1 VYLGSRDK
9 RGYDEPGNDFSTAQ
23 FRHVSMM
30 TRRSIL
36 ALFATA
42 TLAACSRGAPSAPAH
57 TLRVAATAEPHAEIL
72 DAIKPDLAA
81 QGITL
86 EVRVFNDYVQPNI
99 QVDQKQLDVN
109 YFQTLPYL
117 DQFNRDHG
125 THLIPI
131 VGVHIEPLGAYSRR
145 YKTLAD
151 LPAGA
156 VVAIPNEASN
166 EGRALLLLQKTGL
179 IRLARPDDPLSTLK
193 DVAANPKGIRIKE
206 LEGALLPRTLDQ
218 VDLALIN
225 TNYALNAKLDPTR
238 DALFIED
245 SHSPYVN
252 YLVGRPDNKDNA
264 DVKALAAAL
273 TSPKVKA
280 FIAAHYHG
288 AVVAAF

>member
-1 VYLGSRDK
+1 MN
-9 RGYDEPGNDFSTAQ
+9 RGL
-23 FRHVSMM
+23 
-30 TRRSIL
+30 IL
-36 ALFATA
+36 ALALA
-42 TLAACSRGAPSAPAH
+42 AVLAACSRGAPPTPAH

-72 DAIKPDLAA
+72 DFIKPDLAA
-81 QGITL
+81 EGIDL
-86 EVRVFNDYVQPNI
+86 QVKVFNDYVQPNI
-99 QVDQKQLDVN
+99 QVDQKQLDLN
-109 YFQTLPYL
+109 YFETLPYL

-145 YKTLAD
+145 FKTLAE

-156 VVAIPNEASN
+156 TVAIPNETSN
-166 EGRALLLLQKTGL
+166 EGRALLLLQKAGL
-179 IRLARPDDPLSTLK
+179 IRLARPADPLSTLK
-193 DVAANPKGIRIKE
+193 DIAANPKSLKFRE
-206 LEGALLPRTLDQ
+206 LEGAMLPRTLNE

-225 TNYALNAKLDPTR
+225 TNYALNAKLDPTH

-252 YLVGRPDNKDNA
+252 YLVGRADNKDSA
-264 DVKALAAAL
+264 DVRALAAAL
-273 TSPKVKA
+273 TTPKVKA